1 MLAQTHSYSSGL
13 GGSHWGG
20 NLHGTLLQLLKCAA
34 LDCFVA
40 LERVSGI
47 WRYCRY
53 CSPCLESIPAISS
66 SVEKPAMWGSKNKWG
81 GTGGCWGNGN
91 RQRQLRSCVLLMPSP
106 RLFCKEVK
114 PMPSTVLPPLPF
126 FYLPD
131 EYAPIYTYTQAHLS
145 EPALD

>member
-1 MLAQTHSYSSGL
+1 
-13 GGSHWGG
+13 
-20 NLHGTLLQLLKCAA
+20 
-34 LDCFVA
+34 
-40 LERVSGI
+40 
-47 WRYCRY
+47 
-53 CSPCLESIPAISS
+53 
-66 SVEKPAMWGSKNKWG
+66 
-81 GTGGCWGNGN
+81 
-91 RQRQLRSCVLLMPSP
+91 MPSP